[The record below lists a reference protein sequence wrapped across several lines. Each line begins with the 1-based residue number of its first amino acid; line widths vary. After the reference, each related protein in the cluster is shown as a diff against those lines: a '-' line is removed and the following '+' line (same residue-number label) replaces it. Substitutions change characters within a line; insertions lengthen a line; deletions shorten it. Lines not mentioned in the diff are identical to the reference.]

1 MTHALR
7 EARAAA
13 LSCNTDSVFADA
25 EPDALWR
32 TGKGDFQTMVYTAGA
47 VARPELYAS
56 SVRDVVTVDPAR
68 IQPRGLAMAQPA
80 TIGKTAARISA
91 APSEAATLQSLFDH
105 AKLAFSAEP
114 FPTYEQRMQRLQKLL
129 DLIRTNKDRI
139 AEAISADFSS
149 RSVHETQLAE
159 IFTLVSSIKYM
170 RKNLKSWMKP
180 RSRHV
185 GMTFA
190 PARGRVQF
198 QPRGVVGVISPWNYP
213 VSLALGP
220 VAIALAAGNRVL
232 LKPSELTPKTSE
244 LMREL
249 LAEAFDSNLVSVITG
264 GPEVGVSFSE
274 LPFDHLLYTGSTR
287 VGRFVMQAAAKNL
300 TPVTLEL
307 GGKSPSIVHESYPVE
322 KAADRIASGKWFN
335 AGQTC
340 IAPDYVL
347 VPEAKRDALVE
358 ALKAAVTRYYPSLK
372 DDPDYTA
379 IVSQG
384 HWKRLRGYVDDAVA
398 RGAKAVEINPKSEK
412 LEGDTRKFVPTLLLD
427 VNDEMTVMQE
437 EIFGPV
443 LPIVTYRTL
452 EDALRYVNDRPR
464 PLALYYFD
472 MDGARVHDVLERT
485 ISGGACINDTNLHF
499 AVEDLP
505 FGGVGPSGIGSY
517 HGPEGFETFSHKKA
531 VFMQSRWNGAALIAP
546 PFGARI
552 EKMLKF
558 FIG

>member
-1 MTHALR
+1 M
-7 EARAAA
+7 
-13 LSCNTDSVFADA
+13 
-25 EPDALWR
+25 
-32 TGKGDFQTMVYTAGA
+32 
-47 VARPELYAS
+47 
-56 SVRDVVTVDPAR
+56 
-68 IQPRGLAMAQPA
+68 
-80 TIGKTAARISA
+80 
-91 APSEAATLQSLFDH
+91 QSLFER
-105 AKLAFSAEP
+105 AKLAFSKEP
-114 FPTYEQRMQRLQKLL
+114 YPTYEQRMQRLEKLL
-129 DLIRTNKDRI
+129 ELVRSNKDRI
-139 AEAISADFSS
+139 AQAISADFSA

-180 RSRHV
+180 RSRHI
-185 GMTFA
+185 GISFA
-190 PARGRVQF
+190 PARGRVEY

-244 LMREL
+244 LMQEL
-249 LAEAFDSNLVSVITG
+249 LAGAFDSNLVSAITG
-264 GPEVGVSFSE
+264 GADVGQAFSE

-287 VGRFVMQAAAKNL
+287 IGRLVMQAAAKNL

-307 GGKSPSIVHESYPVE
+307 GGKSPTILHESYSVE

-340 IAPDYVL
+340 IAPDYLL
-347 VPEAKRDALVE
+347 VPEAKRDAVVE
-358 ALKAAVTRYYPSLK
+358 ALKATVTRYYPSLK

-379 IVSQG
+379 IVNQA

-398 RGAKAVEINPKSEK
+398 RGAKAIEINPKGEK

-427 VNDEMTVMQE
+427 VNDDMVVMQE

-452 EDALRYVNDRPR
+452 DDALLYVNNRPR

-472 MDGARVHDVLERT
+472 SDSARVRDVLDRT

-505 FGGVGPSGIGSY
+505 FGGVGPSGMGAY

-531 VFMQSRWNGAALIAP
+531 VFVQARWNGAGLIAP
-546 PFGARI
+546 PYGERV
-552 EKMLKF
+552 EKMLRF
-558 FIG
+558 FLG